1 MSTQAHA
8 LQRLKKLIFSLGSVL
23 LLFSTAGFVIME
35 AYIFTDVTE
44 NRLRFLDR
52 TKGYR
57 SDVFKSCISLRNMF
71 LLTNETDPASATKIA
86 AARSNMVA
94 LAKDLTS
101 VHTQNYVSPPTQS
114 VTDYFL
120 DASLVEILPS
130 PGSGLRSIPAN
141 FWGFTNDFINAIVSA
156 SSIAFSDLRN
166 ADYSL
171 DFLSMN
177 KRSVVFM

>member
-8 LQRLKKLIFSLGSVL
+8 LHQLKRLIFSLGSVL
-23 LLFSTAGFVIME
+23 LLFSTVGFVIME
-35 AYIFTDVTE
+35 TYIFTNVTE
-44 NRLRFLDR
+44 SRLRFLDR

-86 AARSNMVA
+86 SARSNMVA

-114 VTDYFL
+114 VIDYFL

-130 PGSGLRSIPAN
+130 PGSGFRSIQTN
-141 FWGFTNDFINAIVSA
+141 FWVFTNDFINAIVSA
-156 SSIAFSDLRN
+156 SAIAFSDLRN
-166 ADYSL
+166 ADYSIDL
-171 DFLSMN
+171 MSMN
-177 KRSVVFM
+177 KRSVAFM